1 MENQEIKEIATKRMT
16 KIDWLKKILESKHEE
31 LKASIDN
38 LIEEYKCL
46 EEIDAL
52 NKKKSRLD
60 TQIKNRV
67 DKYNK
72 LRKVSRYER

>member
-1 MENQEIKEIATKRMT
+1 MENQEIKENATKRMT
-16 KIDWLKKILESKHEE
+16 KIDWLKKILESKHDE

-46 EEIDAL
+46 EEIDDL

-60 TQIKNRV
+60 TQIKNRL
-67 DKYNK
+67 DKINR
-72 LRKVSRYER
+72 LREGK

>member
-1 MENQEIKEIATKRMT
+1 MENQEIKENAIKRMT
-16 KIDWLKKILESKHEE
+16 KIDWLKKILESKHDE

-46 EEIDAL
+46 EEIDDL

-60 TQIKNRV
+60 TQIKNRL
-67 DKYNK
+67 DKINK
-72 LRKVSRYER
+72 LREGK

>member
-60 TQIKNRV
+60 TQIKNRL
-67 DKYNK
+67 DKINK
-72 LRKVSRYER
+72 LREGK

>member
-1 MENQEIKEIATKRMT
+1 MENQQIKENATKRMT

-46 EEIDAL
+46 EEIDDL
-52 NKKKSRLD
+52 TKKKSRLD

-67 DKYNK
+67 EKINK
-72 LRKVSRYER
+72 LRSGK